1 MTSTLERTGQI
12 VSRSNAHTKFVQTV
26 HRAWL
31 MANLRNG
38 LVENQIVVGDGDL
51 SDYDDLGRAS
61 VVLAVAAMD
70 RYFTEAF
77 IEKLIPFLQS
87 KKPTKELIK
96 QLEGAGFGLAEA
108 LELLNEKDPYGPIKS
123 TLENHLERYVTQSVE
138 KIDSLFLAYGFKHI
152 STSAEAKTKRKTVVK
167 TIERLVRRRHQI
179 VHDGDYM
186 KSGKLRTVDQRKV
199 TREVQSME
207 KFVTACDEI
216 LFR

>member
-1 MTSTLERTGQI
+1 M
-12 VSRSNAHTKFVQTV
+12 SRSKAHAKFAKTV

-38 LVENQIVVGDGDL
+38 LVENQIIIGDGDL

-70 RYFTEAF
+70 SYFTEAF
-77 IEKLIPFLQS
+77 IEKLIPFLRS

-96 QLEGAGFGLAEA
+96 RLECAGFGLADA
-108 LELLNEKDPYGPIKS
+108 LELLNEKDPYGRIRS
-123 TLENHLERYVTQSVE
+123 TLENHSERYVTQSVD

-152 STSAEAKTKRKTVVK
+152 STSAEAKTKRKTLIK
-167 TIERLVRRRHQI
+167 TVERLVRRRHQI

-186 KSGKLRTVDQRKV
+186 KSGKLRTFDQEKV

-207 KFVTACDEI
+207 KFVTACDEM
-216 LFR
+216 LFP